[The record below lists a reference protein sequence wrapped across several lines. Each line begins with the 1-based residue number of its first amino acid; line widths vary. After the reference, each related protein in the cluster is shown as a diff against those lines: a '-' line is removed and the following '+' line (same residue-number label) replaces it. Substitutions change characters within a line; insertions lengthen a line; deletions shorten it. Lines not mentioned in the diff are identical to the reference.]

1 MSVFASVLAKL
12 ATDAAA
18 ATELAEL
25 AKAQG
30 VAVIISSKLIAE
42 LETMAGTTGK
52 DGKAREGAM
61 EAVTALCGSSKL
73 IEPLLVKL
81 LPVILDKAGDKVRVA
96 PCAHPPGEARRAPTA
111 RSKRCV
117 TRVRRPCAGP

>member
-1 MSVFASVLAKL
+1 MSVFAPVLAKL

-42 LETMAGTTGK
+42 LETLAGTAGK

-61 EAVTALCGSSKL
+61 VAVSALCTSLGQL
-73 IEPLLVKL
+73 VEPLLVKL

-96 PCAHPPGEARRAPTA
+96 PCSPARRGPASPDCPLQSCA
-111 RSKRCV
+111 